1 MMVFGLEFWALTFEF
16 TGKILIAVTVLLVHS
31 RVRRE
36 HKIDKRVLKEMGK
49 ETVIGVL
56 GIVLML
62 VGYLLHL
69 VLIGV

>member
-1 MMVFGLEFWALTFEF
+1 MALGLEFWAITFEF

-69 VLIGV
+69 VLIGI